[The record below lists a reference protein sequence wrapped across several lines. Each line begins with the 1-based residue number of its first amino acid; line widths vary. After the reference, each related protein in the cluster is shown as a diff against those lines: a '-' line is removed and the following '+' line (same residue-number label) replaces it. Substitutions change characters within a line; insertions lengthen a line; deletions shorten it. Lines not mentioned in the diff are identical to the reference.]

1 MDAFR
6 RQLLGELFNQN
17 KVSFRIPVY
26 QRNYDW
32 AESNC
37 AQLLTDV
44 KAIIDTGHK
53 HFLGA
58 MVYMETSGNKDILHD
73 YVIIDGQQRITTTM
87 ILLKA
92 LYDVAKE
99 RGNGEVMDDTND
111 YLRNRNCKEEYKVKL
126 KPIKS
131 DQGQFLA
138 LLNDDPEEIN
148 PKGHIWLN
156 YKVCRSRIQQWVN
169 SGTKLGDILQGLI
182 QLEVVAISLKEG
194 EDDPQVIFQS
204 INSTGVN
211 LSTADLIRNFLLM
224 SDRNQDRLFEKYW
237 FPIETRLRRNTD
249 DTNLNLFF
257 SHYLTY
263 KIHAPANDRRLYQ
276 SFVDLFHNGGY
287 THESSLKEL
296 KYFAEIYRYF
306 VEPDTAGDKY
316 SERIRKLLR
325 GLRLLNQTTCYPF
338 LLYAF
343 HDYEQGV
350 IKEDTLEKTVRF
362 ILAYVIRRG
371 VCGVPTNS
379 LRGMFS
385 NLYNRVFKIRENKEK
400 YTESIIKF
408 LSTVSSRDQLPSDAE
423 FRNALLNGSLYSNRS
438 LCQYL
443 IMDIENGDGKEV
455 LKADNLTI
463 EHIMPQTLTTEWSR
477 IVTPEEHQRYL
488 HTLGNLSVTGYNSE
502 LSNKSFSEKKRIIKE
517 NSKAV
522 RLNEDVLT
530 REVWNAAAIQ
540 ERGERLAGIVLERY
554 AVEKVNDP
562 AIEFEYVS
570 RITLAKPLP
579 NVTGKKLVSFTFQ
592 GETYPQN
599 KFVLM
604 LVDMAKFLDESM
616 PDKLETLAASNYRF
630 YGKNQKRPHIS
641 YQTDKLRVPLEI
653 RDGIF
658 IEGNLSSSTVV
669 HFLDRLMDEYH
680 ADKSSF
686 YLSVAMEEQDISKD
700 SMSDIDASEE

>member
-37 AQLLTDV
+37 AQLLADV
-44 KAIIDTGHK
+44 KNIIETGHK

-99 RGNGEVMDDTND
+99 HDNSEVMDDTND

-131 DQGQFLA
+131 DQEQFLA
-138 LLNDDPEEIN
+138 LLNDDPEGVN

-156 YKVCRSRIQQWVN
+156 YKVCRSKIQQWVN
-169 SGTKLGDILQGLI
+169 GGIKLGDILQGLI

-224 SDRNQDRLFEKYW
+224 SDKNQDKLFEKYW

-263 KIHAPANDRRLYQ
+263 KLHVPANDRKLYQ
-276 SFVDLFHNGGY
+276 SFVDMFNNGGY

-306 VEPDTAGDKY
+306 VEPNTAGNKY
-316 SERIRKLLR
+316 SSHILKLLH

-338 LLYAF
+338 LLYVF

-350 IKEDTLEKTVRF
+350 ITGETLEKTVRF
-362 ILAYVIRRG
+362 ILSYVIRRG

-385 NLYNRVFKIRENKEK
+385 NLYNRVFKIGKNKEK
-400 YTESIIKF
+400 YAEAIIKF
-408 LSTVSSRDQLPSDAE
+408 LSTVSSRDQLPHDEE

-443 IMDIENGDGKEV
+443 IMDIENRDGKEV

-463 EHIMPQTLTTEWSR
+463 EHIMPQTLTTEWSKV
-477 IVTPEEHQRYL
+477 VTPEEHQRYL

-502 LSNKSFSEKKRIIKE
+502 LSNKSFSEKKRIIRE

-522 RLNEDVLT
+522 RLNEDVLKA
-530 REVWNAAAIQ
+530 EIWNATAIRK
-540 ERGERLAGIVLERY
+540 RGERLAEIVSERY

-570 RITLAKPLP
+570 RITLAKPVP

-599 KFVLM
+599 KFVLV

-616 PDKLETLAASNYRF
+616 PGKLEKLALSNYRF

-641 YQTDKLRVPLEI
+641 YQMDKLRVPLEI

-669 HFLDRLMDEYH
+669 HFLDCLMDEYH

-686 YLSVAMEEQDISKD
+686 YLSVAMEEQDTSKD
-700 SMSDIDASEE
+700 SITDVDTSEE